1 MQSNEEIWGE
11 DKIDTYGRENL
22 CLLQKK
28 FHYVVV
34 VIEKSQNMDVISIQ
48 GLIAKVQAHE
58 KRVNEIR
65 ECGCTCI
72 FFKVR

>member
-28 FHYVVV
+28 VSLCGGRDREVAKYGCYFNPRSYS
-34 VIEKSQNMDVISIQ
+34 KSTSP
-48 GLIAKVQAHE
+48 
-58 KRVNEIR
+58 
-65 ECGCTCI
+65 
-72 FFKVR
+72 